1 MGLRF
6 AQIQRAA
13 LNERKLRRAGWTMEI
28 VFRAKLN
35 RVDFYARKGGA
46 YVGSAESVELKPV
59 DFIADDWKIGN
70 YAPPPEPAT
79 VIWES
84 GRIRRLVE
92 TGRTRQ

>member
-6 AQIQRAA
+6 AQIQKAA
-13 LNERKLRRAGWTMEI
+13 LNERKLRRAGWPTEI

-46 YVGSAESVELKPV
+46 YVGSAEAVELKPV

-79 VIWES
+79 VIWSS

>member
-1 MGLRF
+1 MKIAIDQKN
-6 AQIQRAA
+6 AQNVGDAM
-13 LNERKLRRAGWTMEI
+13 RRVSEI

-46 YVGSAESVELKPV
+46 YVGSAEAVELKPV

-70 YAPPPEPAT
+70 YAPPPEPTT